1 MHGFPNKLSHQDRDD
16 VYFISVKPMW
26 NGWMDGWK
34 DNIRDNWNA
43 TLVYPSTSQHVLPSK
58 TFSGGKK
65 ERERDRILHS
75 LPKDLQLT

>member
-34 DNIRDNWNA
+34 DNIRDN
-43 TLVYPSTSQHVLPSK
+43 
-58 TFSGGKK
+58 
-65 ERERDRILHS
+65 
-75 LPKDLQLT
+75 